1 MSRSFRKHPFI
12 GNTTA
17 ESEKQDKRIAAGKI
31 RVLSRARLAK
41 ADDTPVDYR
50 ESGHGSWEFSK
61 DGKKYFDMTKI
72 SHVHGV
78 HYARKLMGK

>member
-17 ESEKQDKRIAAGKI
+17 ESEKQDKRFAARKI
-31 RVLSRARLAK
+31 RVLSRSRLAK

-61 DGKKYFDMTKI
+61 DGKGHVDIAKI
-72 SHVHGV
+72 SQMHGV
-78 HYARKLMGK
+78 RYARKLMGK